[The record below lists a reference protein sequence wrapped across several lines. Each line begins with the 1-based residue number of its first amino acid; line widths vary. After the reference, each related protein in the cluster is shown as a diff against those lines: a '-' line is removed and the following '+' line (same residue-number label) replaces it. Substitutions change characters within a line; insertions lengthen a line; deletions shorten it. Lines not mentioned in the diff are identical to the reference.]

1 MMEFNEERNRKYRAM
16 QPDSE
21 ADYLNAE
28 TRHIRAWDDFYI
40 EW

>member
-21 ADYLNAE
+21 ADYLEAE
-28 TRHIRAWDDFYI
+28 IRHIRAWDESNL